1 MNRIEVQ
8 AMLHYSNEIRR
19 ICFGSRECMN
29 NGCDTCGY
37 FAMCQA
43 NELLYG
49 LIEHEAD
56 KYDAKGELKDD
67 NH

>member
-8 AMLHYSNEIRR
+8 AMLHYS
-19 ICFGSRECMN
+19 
-29 NGCDTCGY
+29 
-37 FAMCQA
+37 

-56 KYDAKGELKDD
+56 KYDVKGELKDD
-67 NH
+67 NN

>member
-1 MNRIEVQ
+1 MNRNELR
-8 AMLHYSNEIRR
+8 AMLEYSKQIRKL
-19 ICFGSRECMN
+19 CFGSRECMN

-37 FAMCQA
+37 HVVCQT

-49 LIEHEAD
+49 MTEYVVD

-67 NH
+67 NN